1 MKPILVVNDD
11 SKILGQI
18 TSILRNDGYFHI
30 AASSGMQ
37 ALTMAAGYDF
47 ALAIIDLNL
56 SDMDGDVLYQKLLDI
71 ESHYTLPVVALID
84 SFDAEEVAIVNR
96 LLPRGQI
103 TLLSKPLKEEW
114 LRDLFERYGHRKDQ
128 SGPRD

>member
-1 MKPILVVNDD
+1 MQTHNAMKPILVVNDD

-56 SDMDGDVLYQKLLDI
+56 SDMDGDVLYEADPK
-71 ESHYTLPVVALID
+71 
-84 SFDAEEVAIVNR
+84 NR
-96 LLPRGQI
+96 ARG
-103 TLLSKPLKEEW
+103 
-114 LRDLFERYGHRKDQ
+114 
-128 SGPRD
+128 